1 MTVPNVSKTLYYKLI
16 VGFMNK
22 TKQIIGV
29 AGLIAGLVFGAHI
42 ALADDNM
49 PHQSLHITEAG
60 KVSLTG
66 AKVISIEG
74 SNINAT
80 ISWGGAAG
88 FSGVIKTN
96 GSTEIIRREGGR
108 GSFAEIVPGHYI
120 NVEGTLDTS
129 ASKPTVIAKVVR
141 DWSVMKSELNPFG
154 IVSGIDT
161 VAKTFMLKT
170 QERGDMKV
178 FVSDQTTFTKGKST
192 TTFSGLKSGDMVT
205 ANGVWDKT
213 ANTLQANRVK
223 IRIEDRR
230 VFEGGR
236 LKTAY
241 TGSSVPASIVVTFGR
256 FDYTVNISSDTAV
269 LNSKW
274 AKAMLSDFKVG
285 DHIRVY
291 GAADGTTIDA
301 TVVRDVSLR

>member
-1 MTVPNVSKTLYYKLI
+1 MY
-16 VGFMNK
+16 K
-22 TKQIIGV
+22 TKQIIGA
-29 AGLIAGLVFGAHI
+29 AGLIASLALGAHI

-66 AKVISIEG
+66 AKVVSIDG
-74 SNINAT
+74 SNITAM
-80 ISWGGAAG
+80 ISWGGATG
-88 FSGVIKTN
+88 FSGVIKTES
-96 GSTEIIRREGGR
+96 STEIIRREGGR
-108 GSFAEIVPGHYI
+108 GSFSEIVPGHYI
-120 NVEGTLDTS
+120 NVEGMLDMS
-129 ASKPTVIAKVVR
+129 APKPTVIAKVVR

-154 IVSGIDT
+154 VVSNIDT
-161 VAKTFMLKT
+161 TAKTFMLKT
-170 QERGDMKV
+170 QERGDIKV
-178 FVSDQTTFTKGKST
+178 LVSDKTVFSKGGSM
-192 TTFSGLKSGDMVT
+192 TTFSALKAGDLATVNGL
-205 ANGVWDKT
+205 WDRT
-213 ANTLQANRVK
+213 ANTLQADRVK
-223 IRIEDRR
+223 IRMEDRR

-241 TGSSVPASIVVTFGR
+241 AGSSVPASIVVNFGR
-256 FDYTVNISSDTAV
+256 LDYTVNVSSDTAV

-274 AKAMLSDFKVG
+274 AKTLLSNFRVG